1 MIHWPRRGT
10 GTGARLSRLYDWE
23 QLLRLFGLDDPFSE
37 TSKVPSRSSD
47 THTAP
52 PQGDPASS
60 RDTSVRQTI
69 GRFRNHL
76 LEPLLTF
83 VLDKYPSF

>member
-10 GTGARLSRLYDWE
+10 GASARLSRLRNWE
-23 QLLRLFGLDDPFSE
+23 QLLRLFGLDDPSRE
-37 TSKVPSRSSD
+37 TSQVASRSSD
-47 THTAP
+47 TQSAP

-60 RDTSVRQTI
+60 RNTSVRQTI

-76 LEPLLTF
+76 LEPLLTL